1 MDEIQ
6 LIDNLKV
13 YIKIENAKENI
24 LHVYGKNLEYQ
35 WKEQYTNKINWK
47 LNIKSW
53 EIFTEIDMKMFG
65 NS

>member
-13 YIKIENAKENI
+13 YIKIENAKENV

-35 WKEQYTNKINWK
+35 WKEQYTNKIN
-47 LNIKSW
+47 
-53 EIFTEIDMKMFG
+53 
-65 NS
+65 